1 MPLPTSTLVLG
12 GAASG
17 KSLYAENLVLES
29 GGSPLYIAT
38 AQALDD
44 EMQGKIA
51 THRERRGDHWR
62 TLEEPISLV
71 NALKD
76 NNSADAVI
84 LVDCLTLWL
93 SNLVTKGRDIAV
105 EIENLIQ
112 VLPLLSASVVF
123 VSNELGLGVVPSN
136 DAARHFRSLHGA
148 MNQSVAASAEQVIF
162 VTAGLPSVLKGA
174 SGT

>member
-1 MPLPTSTLVLG
+1 M
-12 GAASG
+12 
-17 KSLYAENLVLES
+17 
-29 GGSPLYIAT
+29 
-38 AQALDD
+38 
-44 EMQGKIA
+44 
-51 THRERRGDHWR
+51 
-62 TLEEPISLV
+62 EEPLSLV

-93 SNLVTKGRDIAV
+93 SNLVTEGSDIAV

-136 DAARHFRSLHGA
+136 DAARHFRNLHGA
-148 MNQSVAASAEQVIF
+148 MNQSVATSAEQVIF